1 MQQRL
6 GVNVTLWEVFARIG
20 ASIQFCFLI
29 LASERN
35 TPLIE

>member
-6 GVNVTLWEVFARIG
+6 GVNVTLWKIVARIG
-20 ASIQFCFLI
+20 ASIQFFFLI